1 MSEKRVKISDVAFN
15 ALINTQT
22 KLNDAQ
28 RTVAA
33 AQEDLN
39 KVISLVLD
47 SHGLPLDSQIN
58 IDPQTKELV
67 CQVADEVAPTL
78 P

>member
-28 RTVAA
+28 RTVTA

-47 SHGLPLDSQIN
+47 SHGLPLNSRIN

-67 CQVADEVAPTL
+67 CHVEDEVTPE
-78 P
+78 